1 MASSFPESLASA
13 AALLMVTLATAAAQ
27 EVPTLQ
33 PDMPITIDAESS
45 EFDYESSRLLFR
57 GLRLDQGNLGIR
69 ADLAETDKLDFNEG
83 DWTFSGNVRIEADN
97 ATLECDQAELSFRDH
112 QLLDALLTGE
122 PATFAQPAEEPGK
135 INRGS
140 AREIVYEMSAGTLK
154 LVGDARFSDGTNEI
168 SGDLITYDIAR
179 GSITADSG
187 DSGPVKILIEP
198 PTRDDETATP

>member
-1 MASSFPESLASA
+1 MASSFPESVFRVAVL
-13 AALLMVTLATAAAQ
+13 TAASLTTATAQ

-83 DWTFSGNVRIEADN
+83 DWTFSGNVLIEAEN
-97 ATLECDQAELSFRDH
+97 TTLECDQAELSFRDH

-122 PATFAQPAEEPGK
+122 PARFEQPAKEPGK
-135 INRGS
+135 VNRGS
-140 AREIVYEMSAGTLK
+140 AREIVYEMNAGTLK
-154 LVGDARFSDGTNEI
+154 LVGDARFSDGVNEI
-168 SGDLITYDIAR
+168 SGDLITYDIGR
-179 GSITADSG
+179 GSLTADSG

-198 PTRDDETATP
+198 PAREDETATP